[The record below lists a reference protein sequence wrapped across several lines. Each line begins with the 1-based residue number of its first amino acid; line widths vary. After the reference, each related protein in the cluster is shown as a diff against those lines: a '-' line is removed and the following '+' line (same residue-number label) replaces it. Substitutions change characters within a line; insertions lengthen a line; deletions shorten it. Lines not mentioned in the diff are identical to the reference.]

1 MTDIP
6 PGNYPPPPA
15 GGLPPAGAPP
25 NNNLV
30 LGILVTIFCCL
41 PFGIVS
47 IVKATQVSGLWA
59 QGQFQAAQTAADEA
73 KKWAT
78 WGAIAG
84 AVVLVIYLVFTF
96 VIGAASYGGRVHL
109 MRLGGGPRHSPEC
122 PQPTAEQIH

>member
-41 PFGIVS
+41 PFGIV
-47 IVKATQVSGLWA
+47 ILTADSG
-59 QGQFQAAQTAADEA
+59 
-73 KKWAT
+73 
-78 WGAIAG
+78 
-84 AVVLVIYLVFTF
+84 VV
-96 VIGAASYGGRVHL
+96 
-109 MRLGGGPRHSPEC
+109 
-122 PQPTAEQIH
+122 

>member
-1 MTDIP
+1 MTEIP

-59 QGQFQAAQTAADEA
+59 QGRPDLAQAAADDA
-73 KKWAT
+73 KKWAM

-84 AVVLVIYLVFTF
+84 AVVAVLYIIF
-96 VIGAASYGGRVHL
+96 VVVLGAFSFSTSSYSG
-109 MRLGGGPRHSPEC
+109 
-122 PQPTAEQIH
+122 

>member
-1 MTDIP
+1 MTEIP

-15 GGLPPAGAPP
+15 GGLPPAGGPP

-96 VIGAASYGGRVHL
+96 VIGAASYGAAF
-109 MRLGGGPRHSPEC
+109 
-122 PQPTAEQIH
+122 T

>member
-47 IVKATQVSGLWA
+47 IIYASKVDGLA
-59 QGQFQAAQTAADEA
+59 MAGD
-73 KKWAT
+73 
-78 WGAIAG
+78 IAG
-84 AVVLVIYLVFTF
+84 ARGNETVDGRLVTGQNPYSTPGVADAIIRAT
-96 VIGAASYGGRVHL
+96 GRTPVS
-109 MRLGGGPRHSPEC
+109 RTPWREPPRWG
-122 PQPTAEQIH
+122 

>member
-47 IVKATQVSGLWA
+47 IVKSTSVSKLWA
-59 QGQFQAAQTAADEA
+59 TGDF
-73 KKWAT
+73 
-78 WGAIAG
+78 AG
-84 AVVLVIYLVFTF
+84 V
-96 VIGAASYGGRVHL
+96 ASLYGN
-109 MRLGGGPRHSPEC
+109 
-122 PQPTAEQIH
+122 